1 MSKEEKQRLLSLDV
15 FRGITIA
22 GMLLVNN
29 PGSWDYVYPP
39 LKHAEWHGCTPT
51 DLIFPFFLFIVGV
64 AIKLAFDRR
73 IMEGGERKEESKKK
87 LILHII
93 KRSIILFLLGLIL
106 NGFPNYNLREI
117 RIPGVLQ
124 RIAICYL
131 FASLI
136 TLYVADVKTI
146 SVVTLFLLVLYWDLM
161 VLVPVP
167 GVGVGVLEKGRNL
180 ASYLDSILLRGHMW
194 KVTKTWDPE
203 GVLSTVPALCTTLIG
218 VITGYWLKSRYEP
231 LQKAVMMFIFGNL
244 GLLLGWIWSI
254 WFPLNKYIWTSS
266 YVIFTAGAALHF
278 LATCYWLVEIKG
290 YRRGLVT
297 PFVIYGKNA
306 IAVFFLTGLFGRIL
320 INVKVGSEKL
330 ALKEVIYRSI
340 YLPLFG
346 TYNGS
351 LAYAVTFLLLWLGIM
366 SIFYYKKIFIKI

>member
-1 MSKEEKQRLLSLDV
+1 MNKEEERLLSLDV
-15 FRGITIA
+15 FRGVTIA

-29 PGSWDYVYPP
+29 PGSWEYVYPP

-64 AIKLAFDRR
+64 AIKLSFDRR
-73 IMEGGERKEESKKK
+73 LQEHKVSKKN

-124 RIAICYL
+124 RIAVCYL
-131 FASLI
+131 LASLI
-136 TLYVADVKTI
+136 TLYADVRTI
-146 SVVTLFLLVLYWDLM
+146 IVVTIFLLVLYWDLM
-161 VLVPVP
+161 ILVPVP
-167 GVGVGVLEKGRNL
+167 GIGAGVLEKGRNL
-180 ASYLDSILLRGHMW
+180 ASYLDSILLKGHMW
-194 KVTKTWDPE
+194 KGTKTWDPE
-203 GVLSTVPALCTTLIG
+203 GVLSTMPALCTTLIG
-218 VITGYWLKSRYEP
+218 VITGYWLKSKREP
-231 LQKAVMMFIFGNL
+231 LQKVIMMFIFGNL
-244 GLLLGWIWSI
+244 GVVLGWIWSI

-278 LATCYWLVEIKG
+278 LAMCYWLVEIKG
-290 YRRGLVT
+290 YRKGVIT

-306 IAVFFLTGLFGRIL
+306 ITVFFLTGLFGRIL

-330 ALKEVIYRSI
+330 VLKEVIYKSI

-351 LAYAVTFLLLWLGIM
+351 LAYAVSFLLLWLGIM